1 MTIVRHKVPRTEPPW
16 HADPYFYGWR
26 MVERQ
31 REDGTTFW
39 EQVPLTEWDVLH
51 PQEDD
56 FIVQNDIHNEICA
69 YLKYAFR
76 WRLADRP
83 RTLVLS
89 DHRIDWQVP
98 GIEPHGPDITV
109 LFNSPPWD
117 TQRGTYRVRDLGAD
131 PRLVVEATSPT
142 TRRVDLHNKV
152 NDYHQAGIPLY
163 VIIDLGTSETNVTL
177 TLQAYQATAK
187 GYERVPLDE
196 HNRLW
201 LEDLQLWLAVEG
213 DRVVCLLP
221 DGTPIG
227 DYLTVAK
234 MAQEAEARAEAER
247 QRAEAEKARAEAEK
261 ARAEEEK
268 QRAEAEKAR
277 AEEEKQ
283 RAEAEKARAEEEKQR
298 AEAEKARAN
307 DLQKRLEEMEA
318 ELRRLRG
325 AG

>member
-1 MTIVRHKVPRTEPPW
+1 MAIVGHKVPRPEPPW

-26 MVERQ
+26 MVERR
-31 REDGTTFW
+31 REDGSTFW

-51 PQEDD
+51 PQEGD

-76 WRLADRP
+76 WRLAGRP
-83 RTLVLS
+83 RALVLS

-98 GIEPHGPDITV
+98 GVDPHGPDITV

-117 TQRGTYRVRDLGAD
+117 PHRGTYPVRDMGAD
-131 PRLVVEATSPT
+131 PRLVVETTSPS
-142 TRRVDLHNKV
+142 TRRVDLHDKV
-152 NDYHQAGIPLY
+152 NDYKRASVPLY
-163 VIIDLGTSETNVTL
+163 VIVDQGTLETSPGL
-177 TLQAYQATAK
+177 TLIAYQLTQQR
-187 GYERVPLDE
+187 YERVPLDE

-201 LEDLQLWLAVEG
+201 LEDLQLWLAIEG
-213 DRVVCLLP
+213 DHVVCLEP

-247 QRAEAEKARAEAEK
+247 QRAEAEKTRAEAEK

-277 AEEEKQ
+277 AEV
-283 RAEAEKARAEEEKQR
+283 
-298 AEAEKARAN
+298 
-307 DLQKRLEEMEA
+307 LQKRMEEMEA

>member
-1 MTIVRHKVPRTEPPW
+1 MAIVGHKVPRPEPPW
-16 HADPYFYGWR
+16 HKDPYFYGWR

-31 REDGTTFW
+31 RADGSTFW
-39 EQVPLTEWDVLH
+39 DQVPLTEWDVLH
-51 PQEDD
+51 PQEGD

-76 WRLADRP
+76 WRLAGRP

-98 GIEPHGPDITV
+98 GVDPHGPDITV
-109 LFNSPPWD
+109 LFHSPPWD
-117 TQRGTYRVRDLGAD
+117 PQRGTYLVRDLGAD
-131 PRLVVEATSPT
+131 PRLAIEATSPS
-142 TRRVDLHNKV
+142 TRRVDLHDKV
-152 NDYHQAGIPLY
+152 NDYKRAGVPLY
-163 VIIDLGTSETNVTL
+163 VIIDQGTLETSPAL
-177 TLQAYQATAK
+177 TLLAYQATPQ

-213 DRVVCLLP
+213 DHVVCLEP

-247 QRAEAEKARAEAEK
+247 QRAEAEKARAEGEK
-261 ARAEEEK
+261 A
-268 QRAEAEKAR
+268 RAEAEKAR
-277 AEEEKQ
+277 AEGEKA
-283 RAEAEKARAEEEKQR
+283 RAEAEKARAEDAEEKVR
-298 AEAEKARAN
+298 
-307 DLQKRLEEMEA
+307 EMAA

-325 AG
+325 QE